1 MKNTFRI
8 IIFSLA
14 IIASLFSFEV
24 FNAKSVSAQG
34 VLGNSAIGAAVST
47 FPVIGGAVNAVGSLY
62 KGVRAATGAP
72 KNSADNCQVSWVGQ
86 VTGLGIFELSFN
98 CLVAQIANMALRLSS
113 WLLWA
118 AGLVFQQSL
127 LYSLDMTGFINRLDI
142 VNVGWKIFRDI
153 ANICFIFILLAIAIG
168 TILRIDSY
176 HVKKTLATVIIAA
189 LLLNFSLFFT
199 KVVIDASNILALQFY
214 KQIVVTGDSSAWDG
228 GLSSAMMNALGVAS
242 IYSDP
247 NGEKSDSFINAVTD
261 QATTLS
267 NIITIGA
274 YGSVLIICA
283 AFVFL
288 VGTILFLI
296 RTIVLVFLM
305 ILSPLAFMCLSL
317 PSLKGHFSKWQSRL
331 INEAFFAP
339 AFMIM
344 IYIVFKALSQQ
355 HTTDGNKVMNFA
367 SFLTGNKDAVGT
379 AFTFLV
385 LIGLMLGSLV
395 VAKKFGATG
404 GDFARN
410 IAGKASFGATA
421 WMGRQTLGR
430 AFNKASN
437 SEVMQRWKNSNGLGL
452 KRGIAGFVD
461 SRAKGTYDLR
471 NTGVG
476 KAASGA
482 VGGLGTVGGVGGYQ
496 KFAED
501 QRKRSSEASKLGII
515 KGKRDALTAALANPT
530 NVAGIQDALSK
541 FSDSEYKELDPSV
554 LSNPLVAQ
562 NSRHSQI
569 KGILD
574 EKHDKLSAGQKD
586 QIRTHRLHDL
596 NQALGGSGGRS
607 VQEVLEGMDDAEK
620 SSLPETLLSNPKVF
634 MYLGKGVQESI
645 AKREDLTPT
654 QKKAIGIAKNEALIA
669 AADAPTVAGNKE
681 IVAGIVRGMGA
692 RGLLLLHNSRDVLT
706 KPLVAKY
713 LSVSQLKELADMG
726 GVNGADLIGRT
737 IDGDSTA
744 AGYKYMQTQE
754 ARALWGLPP
763 L

>member
-1 MKNTFRI
+1 MKKTFRI
-8 IIFSLA
+8 TIFSLA
-14 IIASLFSFEV
+14 IITSLFSFEV
-24 FNAKSVSAQG
+24 FGVQKAEASAFG
-34 VLGNSAIGAAVST
+34 PVFDTISTAVS
-47 FPVIGGAVNAVGSLY
+47 VGRSLAGGSQGNES
-62 KGVRAATGAP
+62 
-72 KNSADNCQVSWVGQ
+72 CQTSWVGQ
-86 VTGLGIFELSFN
+86 VTGVGIFGMSFN
-98 CLVAQIANMALRLSS
+98 CLVAQIANMALRLTS

-118 AGLVFQQSL
+118 SGLLFNITL
-127 LYSLDMTGFINRLDI
+127 EYSLNMTSFINQLDI
-142 VNVGWKIFRDI
+142 VGVGWKIFRDI

-176 HVKKTLATVIIAA
+176 HVKKTLATVIVAA

-214 KQIVVTGDSSAWDG
+214 KQIVVTGDNKAWDG
-228 GLSSAMMNALGVAS
+228 GLSSAMMNALGIAS

-247 NGEKSDSFINAVTD
+247 AGKKADSVLNNVYNTSL
-261 QATTLS
+261 TLS
-267 NIITIGA
+267 NIITIGS
-274 YGSVLIICA
+274 YGSVLILCT

-288 VGTILFLI
+288 TGTILFLI
-296 RTIVLVFLM
+296 RTIVLIFLM
-305 ILSPLAFMCLSL
+305 ILSPIAFMCLSL

-344 IYIVFKALSQQ
+344 IWIVFEALSKP
-355 HTTDGNKVMNFA
+355 HTSVDNKVMNFA
-367 SFLTGNKDAVGT
+367 SFLTGSKDSVGT
-379 AFTFLV
+379 AYTFIV
-385 LIGLMLGSLV
+385 LMGFMLASLI

-410 IAGKASFGATA
+410 IAGKASFGATG

-437 SEVMQRWKNSNGLGL
+437 SEMMQRWKNSNGLGL

-596 NQALGGSGGRS
+596 TQALGGHGGRS

-669 AADAPTVAGNKE
+669 AADAPTVTGNKE

-726 GVNGADLIGRT
+726 GVNNADVIGKLINDDET
-737 IDGDSTA
+737 S
-744 AGYKYMQTQE
+744 AGHKYMKTQE
-754 ARALWGLPP
+754 ARALWGIEKEK
-763 L
+763 